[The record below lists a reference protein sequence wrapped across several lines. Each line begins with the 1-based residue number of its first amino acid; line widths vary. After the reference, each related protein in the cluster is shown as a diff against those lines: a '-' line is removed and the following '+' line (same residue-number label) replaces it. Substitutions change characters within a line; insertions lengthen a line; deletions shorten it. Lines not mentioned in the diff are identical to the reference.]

1 MWSSLFIN
9 GNYAHLLV
17 LVYYETCQ
25 CIFNYETTDLPAL
38 PRTSGRCCRRPPPA
52 IRSGDCNDDIA
63 QFDSF
68 HSSMILRGCF
78 AVNSYFESNGKLY
91 CASHPQS
98 ISIQKHGPDDRFN
111 YSWNEF
117 SLKIRNLNETCFR
130 RVICSPPCRSL
141 RPSAP
146 PTTSSSAWPQL
157 PSLSSGLLPGISR
170 LCRASLKIYFDSE
183 NISLFTNISSAY
195 ALGYQDIFIV

>member
-1 MWSSLFIN
+1 
-9 GNYAHLLV
+9 
-17 LVYYETCQ
+17 
-25 CIFNYETTDLPAL
+25 
-38 PRTSGRCCRRPPPA
+38 
-52 IRSGDCNDDIA
+52 
-63 QFDSF
+63 
-68 HSSMILRGCF
+68 MILRGCF

-146 PTTSSSAWPQL
+146 PTTSSWAWPQL
-157 PSLSSGLLPGISR
+157 PSLSSGSRPGIWR
-170 LCRASLKIYFDSE
+170 LCRASLKIYFDLE
-183 NISLFTNISSAY
+183 NISLNLQISPLLMPADIRISQLCKCESGNIFVMENICDAKY
-195 ALGYQDIFIV
+195 CQ